1 MKNFIILFN
10 GHEGSSAI
18 ISHLRKFPQI
28 NIIWYEPLDN
38 YHLKLPLNGPD
49 LLTML
54 NYIYNTSL
62 KDRYMHASTL
72 YSKHSDKP
80 LCEFKDNKSVGLKMR
95 VRDWPTLEK
104 VFKQHNVV
112 VFVLI
117 RQNLLKLAVS
127 KCQPNSMQFKLIN
140 NEIPT
145 NPKMT
150 IDLEMLTNNLTVCRD
165 LLKYKQ
171 DIIARCSQLGIA
183 CHPMFYEEYCDNK
196 ELFFS
201 KILKILDIHV
211 PKPTINQLAN
221 QPNYF
226 KKVHS
231 DNMQD
236 FIINYKELVTYAKTN
251 NLEKYL

>member
-18 ISHLRKFPQI
+18 ISHLRKIPQI

-38 YHLKLPLNGPD
+38 CHLKQPLNNPD
-49 LLTML
+49 LLNLL
-54 NYIYNTSL
+54 NYIYNTNI
-62 KDRYMHASTL
+62 KHRHQQASTI
-72 YSKHSDKP
+72 YSRYSDKQ
-80 LCEFKDNKSVGLKMR
+80 LCEFNDNKSVGFKMR

-117 RQNLLKLAVS
+117 RQNLLKLAIS

-140 NEIPT
+140 KEIPT
-145 NPKMT
+145 NPKLT
-150 IDLEMLTNNLTVCRD
+150 IDFNTLTQNITVCRD

-171 DIIARCSQLGIA
+171 DIITRCSTIGIT
-183 CHPMFYEEYCDNK
+183 CHPLFYEEYCDNK
-196 ELFFS
+196 ELFLS
-201 KILKILDIHV
+201 KILKILDIHM
-211 PKPTINQLAN
+211 PQSDIQQLAN
-221 QPNYF
+221 SPNYF

-231 DNMQD
+231 DKLSD
-236 FIINYKELVTYAKTN
+236 FITNYPELVTYAKN
-251 NLEKYL
+251 NKLEKYL